1 MQKIPLYFDLEKIV
15 NGGTFTAAVRLRG
28 RITAVDEGDGSVWM
42 YGVNPAGLACPGED
56 LQSAYAGFRRAL
68 GTTLTDFA
76 ERAPDFAQFRD
87 ELEAF
92 FGGTAEDLVSE
103 WSAARQEIRD
113 GFVPESDFCRE
124 TADLEPE
131 LAIRNPGAPDAA
143 VAPSNEEPAPARLA
157 A

>member
-1 MQKIPLYFDLEKIV
+1 MQKIPLYFDLREVVK
-15 NGGTFTAAVRLRG
+15 GRTFVVAVRMRG
-28 RITAVDEGDGSVWM
+28 RITGAAEGDGSVWM
-42 YGVNPAGLACPGED
+42 YGVNPAGLAVPGED
-56 LQSAYAGFRRAL
+56 LKSAYAGFRRAL

-76 ERAPDFAQFRD
+76 EWTQDFAQFRD

-92 FGGTAEDLVSE
+92 FRGTADDIVSE

-113 GFVPESDFCRE
+113 GVVPESDWLRE

-131 LAIRNPGAPDAA
+131 LWFRNPGVPEEP
-143 VAPSNEEPAPARLA
+143 VALSDEEPAPVRLA

>member
-1 MQKIPLYFDLEKIV
+1 MQKIPLYFDLREVVK
-15 NGGTFTAAVRLRG
+15 GGTFAAAVRMRG
-28 RITAVDEGDGSVWM
+28 RITGVDEGDGSVWM

-56 LQSAYAGFRRAL
+56 LESAYAGFRRAL
-68 GTTLTDFA
+68 ATTLTDFA
-76 ERAPDFAQFRD
+76 EWAPDFAQFRD

-92 FGGTAEDLVSE
+92 FASAPEDLVSE

-113 GFVPESDFCRE
+113 GGVPESDWRRE

-143 VAPSNEEPAPARLA
+143 VAPSDEEPAPARLA

>member
-28 RITAVDEGDGSVWM
+28 RITGVEEEDGSVWM

-56 LQSAYAGFRRAL
+56 LGTAYAGFRRAL
-68 GTTLTDFA
+68 GATLTDFA
-76 ERAPDFAQFRD
+76 EWAPDFAQFRD

-113 GFVPESDFCRE
+113 GFVPESDWHRE

-131 LAIRNPGAPDAA
+131 LAIRNPGAPGAV
-143 VAPSNEEPAPARLA
+143 VAPSDEDRRRRA
-157 A
+157 

>member
-1 MQKIPLYFDLEKIV
+1 MQKIPLYFDFREVVK
-15 NGGTFTAAVRLRG
+15 GGTFTAVVRLRG
-28 RITAVDEGDGSVWM
+28 RITAVDEEDGAVWM

-56 LQSAYAGFRRAL
+56 LKSAYASFRHAL

-76 ERAPDFAQFRD
+76 EWAPDFAQFRD

-92 FGGTAEDLVSE
+92 FGGTADDIVSE

-113 GFVPESDFCRE
+113 GVDPELDLRRE

-131 LAIRNPGAPDAA
+131 LGIRVLSARDPV
-143 VAPSNEEPAPARLA
+143 VAPSSEELAQARLA